1 MWALLSI
8 LSCDESNRFMTLNFA
23 QRLDPRNSLAARIGW
38 VFAVLSIASALLIG
52 WASSNIA
59 RKAVELDIGRLY
71 ADRAEHYS
79 ELINFRIRAS
89 QKALQTAANV
99 LGDDNLVY
107 QGQMQSVI
115 AAVHSSLEDE
125 TWVGI
130 TDIAGH
136 FRAGDLNEGDT
147 LQVSDQE
154 WLKNALRGPYIS
166 LGKSNLEIIRAAG
179 PNMEASFGT
188 VTISVPVKSKTGKVF
203 ALAVATFEIS
213 SFNDVSQMVGYTR
226 LNLQQPDLYIY
237 NREGGLLFS
246 TAQIDRS
253 LVARLSPVITS
264 AIEQARGSR
273 FKGAQITDSFLEGYA
288 TQFETTGGATNGLI
302 AVVRQPIALA
312 YQSANDT
319 AKYIA
324 LLILAAGLILSFGAA
339 FAVSASTKGLS
350 DIANS
355 ATAMQTGAS
364 QEFVAIEG
372 TDEAAKISKSLAG
385 LFSQLKQSNSKLESL
400 NRNLD
405 QKVNERTREVQ
416 RLSEEVHCAAVTR
429 ERLRMSR
436 DLHDTLAH
444 SMLAM
449 LAQIRLMKKIQK
461 TKPELL
467 EHELQLAELAAKD
480 GLNEARNAVI
490 GLRYFAVRDDG
501 LGPALA
507 KLLTQL
513 SERVEIKTHLEISE
527 NAAILA
533 GKNAETLYRIVEEA
547 LHNVE
552 KHAKAQNVSVKI
564 LLSAEGEAN
573 SELSLVVSDDGIGFD
588 PQLHKADHFG
598 LVGMRE
604 QAELLSAEIHIES
617 APNLGTQIKLKL
629 FI

>member
-1 MWALLSI
+1 
-8 LSCDESNRFMTLNFA
+8 MTLNFA
-23 QRLDPRNSLAARIGW
+23 KRLDPRNSLAARIGW

-52 WASSNIA
+52 WASGTIA
-59 RKAVELDIGRLY
+59 RKAVELDTGRLY
-71 ADRAEHYS
+71 ADRAEHYL
-79 ELINFRIRAS
+79 ELVNSRIRSS

-99 LGDDNLVY
+99 LGNDNLMY

-115 AAVHSSLEDE
+115 DALHNSLEDD

-136 FRAGDLNEGDT
+136 FRAGDVNEDDT
-147 LQVSDQE
+147 MQVSDQE
-154 WLKNALRGPYIS
+154 WLKNALQGPYTS
-166 LGKSNLEIIRAAG
+166 FGKSNFTIVRATGQG
-179 PNMEASFGT
+179 PDESFGT
-188 VTISVPVKSKTGKVF
+188 VTISVPVKSKTGNVF
-203 ALAVATFEIS
+203 ALAITSFGFS

-253 LVARLSPVITS
+253 LVARLSPQTTS
-264 AIEQARGSR
+264 AIEQARGAHI
-273 FKGAQITDSFLEGYA
+273 KGAQVTDSFLEGYA
-288 TQFETTGGATNGLI
+288 TQFDTTGGATNGLI
-302 AVVRQPIALA
+302 TVVRQPIALA

-324 LLILAAGLILSFGAA
+324 LLILAAGLILSLGAA
-339 FAVSASTKGLS
+339 FVVSASTKGLS
-350 DIANS
+350 AIANS
-355 ATAMQTGAS
+355 ANAMQTGAS

-372 TDEAAKISKSLAG
+372 TDEAAKISRSLAG

-416 RLSEEVHCAAVTR
+416 RLSEEMRSAAATR

-449 LAQIRLMKKIQK
+449 LTQIRLMKKIQK

-467 EHELQLAELAAKD
+467 EHELQLAEVAAKD

-513 SERVEIKTHLEISE
+513 RERVEIKTHLEISE

-533 GKNAETLYRIVEEA
+533 GKNAETLYRIAEEA

-552 KHAKAQNVSVKI
+552 KHAKAQNVSVKVF
-564 LLSAEGEAN
+564 LSAQGQAN

-588 PQLHKADHFG
+588 PKLHKADHFG

-629 FI
+629 VI